1 MKSELDSYDQKILA
15 LLQANARL
23 GYTEIGRQIHLS
35 SPAVAERIRRLEDA
49 GVIAGYGVRL
59 NLRTLGYS
67 FEAFIQVTVESHAA
81 LDAWAA
87 AHPEVLALHAT
98 TGSHCALLRV
108 AVVSPEHL
116 QTLLFSLGEIGKT
129 STSVVLTS
137 QLEDRP
143 RLTAEQLRAMHASPD
158 PSGG

>member
-143 RLTAEQLRAMHASPD
+143 RLTAEQLLAMHVSPD